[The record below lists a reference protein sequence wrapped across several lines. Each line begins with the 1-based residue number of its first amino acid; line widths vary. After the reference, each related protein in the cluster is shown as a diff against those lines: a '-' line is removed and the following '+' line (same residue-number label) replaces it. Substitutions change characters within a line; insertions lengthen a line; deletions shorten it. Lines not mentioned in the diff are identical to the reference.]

1 MQTPKHARYAYRGRV
16 PHEVIKTTEFS
27 LLPPLPDEARV
38 AVLAAPVNPSD
49 VLQLTGEYG
58 QLPPLPAVGGNE
70 GVGRVEAINGETN
83 GLEEG
88 DIVLLPVGCG
98 SWSTHLNLPTR
109 ELVKL
114 PHDVDPVQLAM
125 LSVNPPTA
133 SLLLSDIVELQPGD
147 WVIQNGANS
156 AVGGYVAQIA
166 RRRGINLLNIVR
178 RESAVEA
185 VWQAGGEHV
194 LVDAEDLPER
204 VRDAVGEIRVR
215 LALDCVGGV
224 HTEHL
229 ARCLGPGGTIVNYGA
244 MSGERCMVS
253 PRYLVFNGVSL
264 RGFWLA
270 HWFRKARPERRQ
282 VLFAELAAMVADGSL
297 HASVQ
302 ASYGIDH
309 VREAVQAAAAG
320 ARHGKIVIEP
330 NGPSRAAI

>member
-1 MQTPKHARYAYRGRV
+1 MNPAKHARYAYRGRV
-16 PHEVIKTTEFS
+16 PHEVIKTHEFT
-27 LLPPLPDEARV
+27 LLPPLPNEARV

-70 GVGRVEAINGETN
+70 GVGRVEEINGEAH

-147 WVIQNGANS
+147 WVIQNAANS

-166 RRRGINLLNIVR
+166 RRRGIHVLNVVR
-178 RESAVEA
+178 RESAIEA

-194 LVDAEDLPER
+194 LVDAEDLPDR

-253 PRYLVFNGVSL
+253 PRYLVFNGLSL

-282 VLFAELAAMVADGSL
+282 ALFAELAAMVADGGL
-297 HASVQ
+297 HANVQ

-309 VREAVQAAAAG
+309 VREAVQAASAG

-330 NGPSRAAI
+330 NGPSRAAL